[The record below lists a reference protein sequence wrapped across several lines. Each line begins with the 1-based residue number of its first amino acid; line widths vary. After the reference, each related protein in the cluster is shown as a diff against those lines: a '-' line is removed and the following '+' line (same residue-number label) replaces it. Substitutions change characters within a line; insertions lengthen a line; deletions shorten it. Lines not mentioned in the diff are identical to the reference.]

1 MALGIAMSGN
11 IFISYRRSDSDHAA
25 GRLALS
31 LEKTFQRQQLFM
43 DIDNIEP
50 GINFV
55 KALSEKVGAC
65 DVLLAI
71 IGPSWLEATDEN
83 GQRRLD
89 SARDFVRIEI
99 EAALKRDV
107 RVIPVLVD
115 GAQMPKEEQLPE
127 PLKELSQRQA
137 VRLSHERFAAD
148 ADGLASALQRIVQPP
163 SKPTG
168 RTFRPETAEKP
179 KSRAPRE
186 APSPRI
192 APNLGQPAWTNPIFL
207 MIITAALYVAI
218 YVTGLRD
225 LGLPFYRPASSL
237 VSALLLALALRLYG
251 GISVQKSLLPAFV
264 LFVAISLQTAA
275 QNALFQNLPS
285 DMTAANKGLV
295 ILPANIVFTIAYAL
309 TFLGVAAWTFPA
321 LGTRRYWLI
330 ATVSWTVPWLAIAML
345 MPILAQVASLQ
356 PADYLLA
363 LFANFVAKQTVIFGC
378 LAYWLAHAAKP
389 RAA

>member
-163 SKPTG
+163 SKPIG
-168 RTFRPETAEKP
+168 RTFKAQTSERP
-179 KSRAPRE
+179 KSRTPSE

-192 APNLGQPAWTNPIFL
+192 AAELGQPAWTNPIFL

-218 YVTGLRD
+218 DVTGLRD
-225 LGLPFYRPASSL
+225 LGLPFYRPASSV
-237 VSALLLALALRLYG
+237 VSAILMALALRLYG
-251 GISVQKSLLPAFV
+251 GISVRKSLLPAFV
-264 LFVAISLQTAA
+264 LFVAISLQNAGP
-275 QNALFQNLPS
+275 NALIQNLPS
-285 DMTAANKGLV
+285 DITAANKGSV
-295 ILPANIVFTIAYAL
+295 ILFVNIVFTISYAL
-309 TFLGVAAWTFPA
+309 TFMGVAAWICPA

-330 ATVSWTVPWLAIAML
+330 ATVSWTIPWLGIGML
-345 MPILAQVASLQ
+345 IPALVSVGLLQVA
-356 PADYLLA
+356 DYPLA
-363 LFANFVAKQTVIFGC
+363 FFANFSAKQTVIFGC